1 MAVEVP
7 KMPHSSAGLRPNRS
21 DTQPHGIELCVV
33 LESVRG
39 RCMAA
44 AMTPYWS
51 GLRERVSRAYVRDG
65 LRGSEARR
73 QQADVEAHAVLVDA
87 EALDLPPIS
96 TIDSWISLSL
106 DHSRLV
112 P

>member
-1 MAVEVP
+1 
-7 KMPHSSAGLRPNRS
+7 
-21 DTQPHGIELCVV
+21 
-33 LESVRG
+33 
-39 RCMAA
+39 MAA